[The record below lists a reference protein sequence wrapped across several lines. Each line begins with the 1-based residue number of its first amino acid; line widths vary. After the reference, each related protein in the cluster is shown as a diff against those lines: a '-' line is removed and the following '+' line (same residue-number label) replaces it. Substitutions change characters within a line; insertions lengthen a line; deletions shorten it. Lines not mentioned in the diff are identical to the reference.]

1 MITLIGDIHGNTS
14 AYLDIIANTNYSVQ
28 LGDFGFHYSR
38 LDVVNAN
45 HHKIIPGNHDNY
57 NRIGD
62 YPYHI
67 FQNDYG
73 IFELNGIRFGYIR
86 GAYSIDKVYRIPNVS
101 WWANEEISYKSGIAC
116 INFFQYYQPN
126 IILSHDCPFSIV
138 PLIATNNWKLNS
150 SRTGQLL
157 DEVLK
162 VAKPKCWY
170 FGHHH
175 QTKIV
180 DYCGT
185 RFVCVGEHDFVNI

>member
-1 MITLIGDIHGNTS
+1 MITLIGDIHGDYS
-14 AYLDIIANTNYSVQ
+14 KYLDIIATTNYSVQ
-28 LGDFGFHYSR
+28 LGDFGFDYSR

-57 NRIGD
+57 DRISD

-73 IFELNGIRFGYIR
+73 IFELNGVKFGYIR
-86 GAYSIDKVYRIPNVS
+86 GAYSIDKAYRIPNVS
-101 WWANEEISYKSGIAC
+101 WWSNEELSYKSCTDC
-116 INFFQYYQPN
+116 INFFQYYKPR

-157 DEVLK
+157 DQIWKIV
-162 VAKPKCWY
+162 KPKFWY

-175 QTKIV
+175 KTKMV

-185 RFVCVGEHDFVNI
+185 RFCCVGECDFVNI